1 MAEHNGHVPIIG
13 SQKPRMSSGIQALV
27 RQLDGMGT
35 FEADRVIATPQG
47 NVPVPGRGDYVDA
60 EELVEMIR
68 QVVREEI
75 RAALTAAAQ

>member
-13 SQKPRMSSGIQALV
+13 GQKPRLGGGIQALA
-27 RQLDGMGT
+27 RRMDEQGT

-47 NVPVPGRGDYVDA
+47 NVVVPARDAFVDA

-75 RAALTAAAQ
+75 RAALKSDA